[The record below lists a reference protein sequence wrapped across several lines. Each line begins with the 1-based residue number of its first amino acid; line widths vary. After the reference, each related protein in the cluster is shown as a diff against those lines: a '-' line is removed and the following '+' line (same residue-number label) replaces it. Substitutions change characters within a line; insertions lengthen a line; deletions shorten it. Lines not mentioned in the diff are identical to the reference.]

1 MDLLS
6 YASKINVKKLYI
18 KIITIKM
25 GPRHQ
30 LIINDFNIIA
40 KVEFVWLFF
49 TYYQRYPF
57 LKKTLTFNINK
68 IT

>member
-18 KIITIKM
+18 KIIAIKM
-25 GPRHQ
+25 RPRHQ

-49 TYYQRYPF
+49 TYY
-57 LKKTLTFNINK
+57 
-68 IT
+68 

>member
-18 KIITIKM
+18 KIIAIKM
-25 GPRHQ
+25 RPRHQ
-30 LIINDFNIIA
+30 LIINDFNII
-40 KVEFVWLFF
+40 KVEFIWLFF

>member
-49 TYYQRYPF
+49 TYY
-57 LKKTLTFNINK
+57 
-68 IT
+68 

>member
-18 KIITIKM
+18 KIIAIKM
-25 GPRHQ
+25 RPRHQ
-30 LIINDFNIIA
+30 LIINDFNII
-40 KVEFVWLFF
+40 KVEFIWLFF

-57 LKKTLTFNINK
+57 LKKTFTFNINK

>member
-30 LIINDFNIIA
+30 LIINDFNIIT
-40 KVEFVWLFF
+40 KVEFVWLF
-49 TYYQRYPF
+49 
-57 LKKTLTFNINK
+57 LLTLSSLEENLHL
-68 IT
+68 